1 MLIGTLHCMK
11 TAQTLY
17 IALAVAV
24 GRIRRAAHP
33 SVQCTLAV
41 YMILMCTTIGRA
53 QNGTSAYNFLDLPT
67 SAHAFALG
75 GGSVALIDDDVSLV
89 DQNPAL
95 LGAEIEKQVGFTYM
109 HWLGASNFAS
119 VRYGM
124 SAGER
129 GAWSTGLRYLNYGS
143 FTATDADGTVTGTFT
158 PQDIVFEG
166 SYSHDFTDRLR
177 GGIMLNAIYSNYEQY
192 SAFALG
198 VDLGINYYNE
208 EKDLSLSVVL
218 KNMGGQL
225 KRFNNT
231 YDRLPFDI
239 RLGYM
244 QSLGSSPFALS
255 ITAHSLTKWKIGH
268 YTHSDIESEDGTI
281 KSNFMGNL
289 FGHLNLGLQYA
300 PSEKFYIALGYNYKT
315 KAEMSTYQRNF
326 FSGFSVGTG
335 LKVRAFAFNV
345 AYAMPHKGGSSVM
358 LNISTNLAE
367 LLN

>member
-1 MLIGTLHCMK
+1 MK
-11 TAQTLY
+11 IANTLY
-17 IALAVAV
+17 KAIAEAFESPRRSARCVIAVCVMMLCAPFV
-24 GRIRRAAHP
+24 
-33 SVQCTLAV
+33 
-41 YMILMCTTIGRA
+41 RA

-75 GGSVALIDDDVSLV
+75 GGSVALIDDDIALV

-95 LGAEIEKQVGFTYM
+95 LGSEIEKQVGFTYM

-124 SAGER
+124 AAGER
-129 GAWSTGLRYLNYGS
+129 GAWSAGLRYLNYGS
-143 FTATDADGTVTGTFT
+143 FTATDADGTVAGTFT

-192 SAFALG
+192 TAFALG

-225 KRFNNT
+225 KRFNST

-244 QSLGSSPFALS
+244 QSLGSSPFAVS

-268 YTHSDIESEDGTI
+268 YAHTDTKDDDGTI

-326 FSGFSVGTG
+326 LSGFSIGTG